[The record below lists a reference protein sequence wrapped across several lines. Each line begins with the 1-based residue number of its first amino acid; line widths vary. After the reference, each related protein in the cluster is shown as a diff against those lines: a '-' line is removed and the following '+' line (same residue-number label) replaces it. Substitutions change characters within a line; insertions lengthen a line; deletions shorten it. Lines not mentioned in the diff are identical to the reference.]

1 MARSEQTLV
10 VKKLVD
16 ALSAQNATGT
26 VLGPAFAAQ
35 GREITFYVVFGPGTS
50 AGAVMVESAHDPA
63 YTGTWA
69 QQGSTVTWAAAS
81 RVHTVSITG
90 AFLALRA
97 RISTGITGGTV
108 TVFVIR
114 N

>member
-16 ALSAQNATGT
+16 GLSAQDATGT
-26 VLGPAFAAQ
+26 VLGPAYAAQ
-35 GREITFYVVFGPGTS
+35 GQEITFYVVFGPGTS
-50 AGAVMVESAHDPA
+50 AGAVMIESAHDA
-63 YTGTWA
+63 AFTGTWA

-90 AFLALRA
+90 TYLALRA
-97 RISTGITGGTV
+97 RISTAITGGTV
-108 TVFVIR
+108 TVIMVR